1 MVRFD
6 GIYTSAQDV
15 AIAYHV
21 PMNIR
26 GLYTCYTRA
35 PEIEGG
41 AAASAEA
48 AAAADAG
55 TQAAEAAAAAP
66 EASAD
71 AGKPDLA
78 AMAAANGGSLLEEGA
93 AKLAE
98 GGKPGEEAAAAEG
111 EKKAEGEAAKP
122 DAAAEPA
129 AGEGEKKSAEGEAEP
144 KAEAEPHKPFEF
156 QDFTIPEGVTVD
168 AAKVK
173 EFTGILDNPE
183 LNPQERGQKLMDM
196 FTGEMNRFNEAMVQ
210 HQRDVWTAITDGWKE
225 DFRKDPEI
233 GGARQDTTLLTAAAL
248 VDQVLTPEEKKEYF
262 DVLNVSGVGNH
273 RLHLKLLAHVGKALN
288 VFEDGITVPQSQK
301 PVTKR
306 EFGTGWYGGGQ

>member
-1 MVRFD
+1 MVRFY

-41 AAASAEA
+41 AAAPVEPAT
-48 AAAADAG
+48 ADAG
-55 TQAAEAAAAAP
+55 AQAAEAAAAAP

-98 GGKPGEEAAAAEG
+98 GGKPGEEAAAADGEKKPEAEAAKPDGEAAAGEG
-111 EKKAEGEAAKP
+111 EKKAEGEA
-122 DAAAEPA
+122 
-129 AGEGEKKSAEGEAEP
+129 EP
-144 KAEAEPHKPFEF
+144 KPEAEPHKPFEF

-196 FTGEMNRFNEAMVQ
+196 FTGEMNRFSEAMVQ

-273 RLHLKLLAHVGKALN
+273 RLHLKLLAHAGKALN

-306 EFGTGWYGGGQ
+306 EFGTGWYGGGAT